1 LAAKDERKR
10 PMARDRFTRGLVW
23 LIIIGIVVVLIAFYK
38 MAMQSPMAGPIL
50 FVAFLALIGG
60 AFFYKS
66 KR

>member
-1 LAAKDERKR
+1 
-10 PMARDRFTRGLVW
+10 MARDRFTGGLVW
-23 LIIIGIVVVLIAFYK
+23 LMIIGVVVVLVAFYK
-38 MAMQSPMAGPIL
+38 IATLGLVMALHSPMAGPIL

>member
-1 LAAKDERKR
+1 
-10 PMARDRFTRGLVW
+10 MARDRFTGGLVW

-50 FVAFLALIGG
+50 FLAFLALIGG

>member
-1 LAAKDERKR
+1 
-10 PMARDRFTRGLVW
+10 MARDRFTGGLVW

-38 MAMQSPMAGPIL
+38 MAMLGLVMALQSPMAGPIL

>member
-1 LAAKDERKR
+1 ME
-10 PMARDRFTRGLVW
+10 RDRFTGGLVW

-38 MAMQSPMAGPIL
+38 MAIVGLVTALQAPMAGPFL